1 MTAEQIITIS
11 INGIVNFIILF
22 FIIRSNT
29 VVKERLKSQDD
40 INLKMKSFMDI
51 FSVDEMKKYVETKTE
66 RMKIELE
73 NNLSKMSKK
82 AFLETESYF
91 AEMLDK
97 EVKNHVENFDLQYN
111 EVCRNLFRFIVT
123 LPKEERLK
131 FVEEYLPMT
140 KNIFIKFLN
149 NEDLI

>member
-11 INGIVNFIILF
+11 INGIVNLIILF

-97 EVKNHVENFDLQYN
+97 EVKNHVENLDLQYN